1 MSHSNK
7 ALIAS
12 LLLLLA
18 CPLGNQKT
26 IWVERGSTL
35 SHLTFAVGHF
45 PGKPEVIGVAV
56 LSVSSCE
63 PLMKNE
69 VWHMDAI

>member
-26 IWVERGSTL
+26 IWAERGSTV
-35 SHLTFAVGHF
+35 SHLTFGVGHF
-45 PGKPEVIGVAV
+45 GASRK
-56 LSVSSCE
+56 
-63 PLMKNE
+63 
-69 VWHMDAI
+69 